1 MGEAYN
7 EREILLRLNKLEKR
21 LSDKDSVIDRLNSKI
36 KNLETELK
44 QFKSDRVVVIDS
56 LKQKI
61 DSIETQLHELLLP
74 ASPPAS
80 ASDPPPAAV
89 KEKKDILIIGD
100 SIVKHLDASNIT
112 TKLTDVKCFPGAR
125 CDRILSELSALLKHY
140 EYDHIICH
148 VGTNYIP
155 QHDPQYVSNRIIDF
169 LTSVRLIAPQSKVTW
184 SPILPKWNDSMKKG
198 INTINNNIF
207 NRHHMIKRMSVPM
220 NHVSFLKNS
229 VGQVNTK
236 LFCHD
241 GCHLSYEGVT
251 ALENSMKW
259 HLSNI

>member
-1 MGEAYN
+1 MGDYN

-21 LSDKDSVIDRLNSKI
+21 LSDKDSIIDRLNSKI
-36 KNLETELK
+36 KNLENELK
-44 QFKSDRVVVIDS
+44 QFKSDRVVAIES

-61 DSIETQLHELLLP
+61 NSIEAQLHELDLP

-80 ASDPPPAAV
+80 ASDPPPTAAV
-89 KEKKDILIIGD
+89 KERKDVLIIGD
-100 SIVKHLDASNIT
+100 SIIKHLDASSIT
-112 TKLTDVKCFPGAR
+112 TKQTDVKCFPGAR
-125 CDRILSELSALLKHY
+125 CDRILSELSALLKNY

-155 QHDPQYVSNRIIDF
+155 QHDPQYVSNRILDF
-169 LTSVRLIAPQSKVTW
+169 LSSVRAIAPLSKVTW

-207 NRHHMIKRMSVPM
+207 HRYHMIKRISEPM
-220 NHVSFLKNS
+220 DHVSFFKNN

-241 GCHLSYEGVT
+241 GCHLSYEGVN
-251 ALENSMKW
+251 ALENSMKRY
-259 HLSNI
+259 LSNI